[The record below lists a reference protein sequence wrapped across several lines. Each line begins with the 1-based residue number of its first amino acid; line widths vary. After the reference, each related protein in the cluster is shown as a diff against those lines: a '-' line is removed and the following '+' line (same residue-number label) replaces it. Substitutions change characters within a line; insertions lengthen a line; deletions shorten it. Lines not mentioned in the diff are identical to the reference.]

1 MDCIVHG
8 VAKSRTQLNN
18 FYFHTFTHN
27 CGSLQH
33 GYSLIFM
40 YSISPSDEPFSVYKT
55 AERIWLRISCIAL
68 EKEQNIFDYT

>member
-8 VAKSRTQLNN
+8 VAKSRTQLND
-18 FYFHTFTHN
+18 FYFHAFTHN

-55 AERIWLRISCIAL
+55 AERIWLRILCIAL